1 MRGDKHEPIEVQKA
15 AGAAQGPLEH
25 LGLLGPEVGFQDG
38 LHPGA
43 LGGREQFRQVFHIG
57 VGHEH
62 LHALADQ
69 LPAEEAQGH
78 KTAHNAQRACE

>member
-1 MRGDKHEPIEVQKA
+1 MGLFGPGTEGGRGVNLPGVGEGRPVQMRGVKLEPIEVQIA

-43 LGGREQFRQVFHIG
+43 LGGR
-57 VGHEH
+57 
-62 LHALADQ
+62 
-69 LPAEEAQGH
+69 
-78 KTAHNAQRACE
+78 